1 MIILWSLLRRRRRWP
16 RRVCRWHILL
26 RRRRN
31 HLHFPMRPAAARA
44 VLVVEAVSRTTSS
57 SPSHAASSAI
67 GINDNVGVEAS
78 VAAVNDDYD
87 GHGCCHM
94 SVFCRQIASYGHTMH
109 CPRRVC
115 ANASVPIW
123 WNYGRMSR
131 VGQVDSFGRVVG
143 ECLAMNVCVLP
154 F

>member
-1 MIILWSLLRRRRRWP
+1 
-16 RRVCRWHILL
+16 
-26 RRRRN
+26 
-31 HLHFPMRPAAARA
+31 MRPAAARA

-94 SVFCRQIASYGHTMH
+94 SVFCQQIPSIRAHDALSATGLRKYIR
-109 CPRRVC
+109 PYLVELWKDESRRT
-115 ANASVPIW
+115 
-123 WNYGRMSR
+123 G
-131 VGQVDSFGRVVG
+131 
-143 ECLAMNVCVLP
+143 
-154 F
+154 